1 MSKAINLSGLKT
13 LLEPLVHLIN
23 KKAERPDWNENDP
36 SSPDYIENRPFYE
49 SINNGVLFEFTAN
62 STDGIRV
69 SPDDTYAGYSWSSQD
84 ITGLPFPFEVSDFA
98 LCEGVEYTVE
108 YESATYDLNAAC
120 VTGYEQGIWIGNGS
134 ILNSIYGTTYE
145 DNNLDFCI
153 IYNKNELSMFMMRTI
168 CTAQVSI
175 SGKQPVIHKIDEK
188 YLPESQGGNIGK
200 AGSGEDAE
208 IFNDYENNTA
218 SGDLSHVEG
227 YYSGAYGFASHAEGQ
242 LSHAVGA
249 RSHAEGFKNTAEGE
263 ASHAE
268 GNGTNA
274 TGNQSHAEGL
284 ITKASGQASHAE
296 GNNTVASSLASHA
309 EGSYTTAS
317 SWSSHAEGHCTLAAG
332 IDQHVQGRCNISSDS
347 LAHIVGNGT
356 YNSSDSTV
364 TSRSN
369 AHTLDWSGNAWYAGD
384 VYVGSTSG
392 KNKDGGSKKLAT
404 EDYVTTLVG
413 ETPVS
418 EQITT
423 ALEGYVKLDPN
434 DTTISGEAALVN
446 AGTFNGL
453 TYDAVK
459 SDIASAATSGM
470 TFNSTGVNMFVG
482 TKAIEGEITSA
493 FRTQTKGNT
502 TGDHY
507 LSVVRAESGLTN
519 VPVYGSGLAWG
530 RWDTHGYLMTDYNTA
545 KAYIG
550 GGSADTLRWCKQI
563 AFTDHT
569 HTYSDVGAAA
579 ASHTHG
585 QVDWGDNSTSSST
598 YIKNRTH
605 YKSLSSTPYS
615 SDTVTVTPTSQTLSF
630 AAPSNNYAVV
640 VECDGGISWSSSY
653 SSRYGSYYNVYI
665 SSTDGQNHTATIK
678 LYEYVYTKLDNRY
691 LNSSVHTDDNLSF
704 SLSGTTL
711 TITKS

>member
-13 LLEPLVHLIN
+13 LLEPLIHLID

-36 SSPDYIENRPFYE
+36 RSSSYIAGRTHYKEVEEQTISASFTIADGQPVTDPFTISLVAGE
-49 SINNGVLFEFTAN
+49 SYAIEWDGVKYNCVAYIAEGPN
-62 STDGIRV
+62 SP
-69 SPDDTYAGYSWSSQD
+69 S
-84 ITGLPFPFEVSDFA
+84 
-98 LCEGVEYTVE
+98 
-108 YESATYDLNAAC
+108 
-120 VTGYEQGIWIGNGS
+120 IGNGTIANVS
-134 ILNSIYGTTYE
+134 GGNGEPFFITAYG
-145 DNNLDFCI
+145 N
-153 IYNKNELSMFMMRTI
+153 
-168 CTAQVSI
+168 QVMVFGENGDHTFYYSAL
-175 SGKQPVIHKIDEK
+175 VEVVHKIDEK
-188 YLPESQGGNIGK
+188 YLPHLIG
-200 AGSGEDAE
+200 ADGSGVNGE
-208 IFNDYENNTA
+208 IFNDYENNEA
-218 SGDLSHVEG
+218 SGG
-227 YYSGAYGFASHAEGQ
+227 ASHAEG
-242 LSHAVGA
+242 VGT
-249 RSHAEGFKNTAEGE
+249 TASGL

-268 GNGTNA
+268 GYETSA
-274 TGNQSHAEGL
+274 THQFAHAEGENTVASRSGAHAEGSYTTASGYNSHAEGQRTEASGECSHAEGL
-284 ITKASGQASHAE
+284 YATASGQASHAE
-296 GNNTVASSLASHA
+296 GY
-309 EGSYTTAS
+309 YTTAK
-317 SWSSHAEGHCTLAAG
+317 GYY
-332 IDQHVQGRCNISSDS
+332 QHVQGISNIPDTTSV
-347 LAHIVGNGT
+347 HIVGNGL
-356 YNSSDSTV
+356 SGV
-364 TSRSN
+364 QSN
-369 AHTLDWSGNAWYAGD
+369 AHTLDWDGNAWYAGD

-392 KNKDGGSKKLAT
+392 TNKDDGSKKLAT
-404 EDYVTTLVG
+404 EEYVTTLVG